1 MVEAVQVYI
10 WNEQNFT
17 IEQNSI
23 QQAWNFKK
31 LLILKSIGKR
41 ENEMFFI
48 AAKFWNTKNS
58 DQVDIHVDTYK
69 NDKLEYL
76 LNNPF

>member
-1 MVEAVQVYI
+1 
-10 WNEQNFT
+10 
-17 IEQNSI
+17 
-23 QQAWNFKK
+23 
-31 LLILKSIGKR
+31 
-41 ENEMFFI
+41 MFFI